1 MASDMSDIFEYV
13 AWLVWTILT
22 LTPAKLKNPVQ
33 AIILTSQDVVAKLM
47 SDSELEFA
55 LGLWDVVQ
63 ASAPPSINFFKSLP
77 SFFKRSRGIYV
88 KRWAVY
94 AVVLEKKLCRAKL
107 YIGVSTHSDGGVRQ
121 RFLQY
126 ENLENIPKFVRAA
139 LRDGYEITHK
149 GLIC

>member
-1 MASDMSDIFEYV
+1 MASDISDIFEYV

-47 SDSELEFA
+47 SNSELEFA

-94 AVVLEKKLCRAKL
+94 AVVLRRSS
-107 YIGVSTHSDGGVRQ
+107 VVPSSTLVLVRIQ
-121 RFLQY
+121 MVVYVNDFCSMRIWKTFPSL
-126 ENLENIPKFVRAA
+126 FV
-139 LRDGYEITHK
+139 LP
-149 GLIC
+149 

>member
-1 MASDMSDIFEYV
+1 MASDISDIFEYV

-94 AVVLEKKLCRAKL
+94 AVVLRRSS
-107 YIGVSTHSDGGVRQ
+107 VVPSSTLVLVRIQ
-121 RFLQY
+121 MVVYVNDFCSMRIWKTFPSL
-126 ENLENIPKFVRAA
+126 FV
-139 LRDGYEITHK
+139 LP
-149 GLIC
+149 